1 MAHIIGIVTGSEIE
15 SSLKRKGLGE
25 FLQTKFSLTFQI
37 ESDSMSEKWTDIL
50 ALEQLPQIGKPFS
63 GLGSLKGPE
72 AESCRCS
79 SHKLKEVS
87 AIQRNGKWKMLWTI
101 EYNFDSESV
110 ESPGGIGGGLGNGT
124 KDPRDWPVQIS
135 FESSSCT
142 EPLLADARSGAPVVN
157 AVGEPVF
164 IEHETV
170 APVLVVT
177 RYETFSKQKLDF
189 IKKYLKRTNKSI
201 FLGWGPGHVLL
212 DDIRSSLK
220 LVHGTPYLETT
231 YRFLF
236 RDDSDIPFAA
246 NILHQGTKAR
256 TETDGEIKT
265 TAEILGKNC
274 TVNLN
279 HDGTVNETD
288 VPNVLTFHTYREAE
302 FDELGLVWPTDNSE
316 ERIQ

>member
-1 MAHIIGIVTGSEIE
+1 MAHIIGMVTGSEIE

-25 FLQTKFSLTFQI
+25 FLQTRFSLTFQV
-37 ESDSMSEKWTDIL
+37 ESDSLSEKWTDIL

-101 EYNFDSESV
+101 EYSFDSESV
-110 ESPGGIGGGLGNGT
+110 ESSGGIGGGLGNGT
-124 KDPRDWPVQIS
+124 KDPRDWPVEYS

-142 EPLLADARSGAPVVN
+142 EPMLYECGTGKPVIN
-157 AVGEPVF
+157 AVGEPIF
-164 IEHETV
+164 IETEV
-170 APVLVVT
+170 VCPVLVVK
-177 RYETFSKQKLDF
+177 RYETFSKNQLF
-189 IKKYLKRTNKSI
+189 HIRRFLKHTNQDA
-201 FLGWGPGHVLL
+201 FLGWQPDQVLI
-212 DDIRSSLK
+212 DDISSNMK
-220 LVHGTPYLETT
+220 LIHGTPYLETT
-231 YRFLF
+231 YRFIF
-236 RDDSDIPFAA
+236 RNDSEMPFAV

-256 TETDGEIKT
+256 TEPGGEIKT

-274 TVNLN
+274 TVNLTK
-279 HDGTVNETD
+279 DGTINETE
-288 VPNVLTFHTYREAE
+288 VPHLLNFRTYHQAV
-302 FDELGLVWPTDNSE
+302 FSDLNILWPTDNSE